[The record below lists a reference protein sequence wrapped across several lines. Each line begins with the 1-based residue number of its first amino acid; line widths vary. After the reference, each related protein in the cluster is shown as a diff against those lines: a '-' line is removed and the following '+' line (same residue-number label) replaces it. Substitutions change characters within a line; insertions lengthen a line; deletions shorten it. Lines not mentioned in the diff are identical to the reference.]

1 MIRAG
6 NISVPLDFDF
16 SRLREFCAE
25 KFGISLGEIKSA
37 VLTKKSVDARKK
49 SDVHFVIT
57 IDMDVRGE
65 EKLLRKHK
73 NFSAVR
79 KNPYDIPKIGA
90 VSKDLSL
97 SDSGRQECLR
107 RLFLQWQEPAL

>member
-65 EKLLRKHK
+65 ES
-73 NFSAVR
+73 FSESIR
-79 KNPYDIPKIGA
+79 ISPQSERILMISQK
-90 VSKDLSL
+90 
-97 SDSGRQECLR
+97 
-107 RLFLQWQEPAL
+107 